1 VIQNSLSEEL
11 ISFLNDFGNLI
22 LPGSTNPYVPRW
34 DVVPPSEYFLF
45 EVAKSV
51 MVIEL
56 FNIYLGNKFNGTVK
70 ELTEEDLK
78 AIILEN
84 STATKDFF
92 RSIGELYLQDYY
104 SRPKTLSVLGLSQV
118 PPFPAGNNVF
128 LGDLEKLEMVFSRGR
143 IYR

>member
-1 VIQNSLSEEL
+1 MTQNSLSEEL

-34 DVVPPSEYFLF
+34 DAVPPSEYFLF
-45 EVAKSV
+45 ETAKSLL
-51 MVIEL
+51 VIEQ
-56 FNIYLGNKFNGTVK
+56 FNIYLSNKFNVSVK
-70 ELTEEDLK
+70 ELKEEDLK

-84 STATKDFF
+84 STATNDFF

-118 PPFPAGNNVF
+118 PPFPLGNNVF